1 MTNKGSTMTPQINAR
16 ILARPLLFAASI
28 VSILL
33 VAFIGATT
41 YAQAGVESITLS
53 PSQRMYKLDAGKN
66 QRDELTIVNDGTK
79 AYDFVV
85 YARPYS
91 VKGSSYEQDFQSTP
105 PNADVYS
112 WIRFEKT
119 KYRLEAGASVKV
131 PFTINVPAQAK
142 PGGHYGVVFAQTEP
156 TDSASGNSVIRK
168 KRVGSLMYVTV
179 NGEYKM
185 SGETASSDIPF
196 WQLQPPLKATISAK
210 NTGNAEFINTTQL
223 TVRDVFGNIKYESKK
238 DFIILPQTTRTM
250 QLEWQKSSW
259 FGLFKVETRQT
270 FLGKTSVESGY
281 VLMMPR
287 YLPIAVLVFIVIG
300 GGYAWFRRS
309 RR

>member
-1 MTNKGSTMTPQINAR
+1 MTPQSNLRTLVYPIVFVALC
-16 ILARPLLFAASI
+16 ISTLLAL
-28 VSILL
+28 
-33 VAFIGATT
+33 FIGVSAH
-41 YAQAGVESITLS
+41 AQDGVESITLS
-53 PSQRMYKLDAGKN
+53 PSQRMYKLDAGKS
-66 QRDELTIVNDGTK
+66 QQDELTIINDGAK

-91 VKGSSYEQDFQSTP
+91 VKNSAYEQDFQATP

-131 PFTINVPAQAK
+131 PFTISVPALAT
-142 PGGHYGVVFAQTEP
+142 PGGHYGVIFAQTEP
-156 TDSASGNSVIRK
+156 ADAANNNSVIRK

-179 NGEYKM
+179 NGDYKM
-185 SGETASSDIPF
+185 SGEAAGSDIPF
-196 WQLQPPLKATISAK
+196 WQLQPPLKATVSAK

-223 TVRDVFGNIKYESKK
+223 TIRDIFGNIKYDAKK
-238 DFIILPQTTRTM
+238 DFIILPQTTRVM
-250 QLEWQKSSW
+250 PLEWQKSNW
-259 FGLFKVETRQT
+259 FGLYKVEAKQS
-270 FLGKTSVESGY
+270 FLGKTVNESGY

-287 YLPIAVLVFIVIG
+287 YIPIALILFIVIG
-300 GGYAWFRRS
+300 GMYAWLRRT